1 MVPPEKMK
9 FVEKIFK
16 PKKKKKIKNQSFC
29 PNLII
34 YLFLLHDFC
43 FTVNMDIPATKSYN
57 GSYTYA
63 KKTIFPGVTSTS
75 ANVK

>member
-1 MVPPEKMK
+1 MK

-16 PKKKKKIKNQSFC
+16 PKKKKNKSQSFC

-34 YLFLLHDFC
+34 CLFLLHDFC